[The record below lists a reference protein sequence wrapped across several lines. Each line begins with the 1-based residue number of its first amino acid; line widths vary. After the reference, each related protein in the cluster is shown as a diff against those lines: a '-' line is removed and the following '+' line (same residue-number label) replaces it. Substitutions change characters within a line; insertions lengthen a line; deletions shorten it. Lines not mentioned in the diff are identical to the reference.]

1 MNYVSV
7 PDSTEMPK
15 YPENCYQ
22 GKKNVVD
29 KFLFLNLLSLLGEQW
44 LFFATAYLRC
54 IKFVT
59 LVQYNIS
66 TIIIL
71 RTPDV

>member
-1 MNYVSV
+1 MINAGLSEFVDLVLWRKEISSYMFTQLGHILQRNVFMNYVSV

-29 KFLFLNLLSLLGEQW
+29 NFYLFLN
-44 LFFATAYLRC
+44 
-54 IKFVT
+54 
-59 LVQYNIS
+59 
-66 TIIIL
+66 
-71 RTPDV
+71 